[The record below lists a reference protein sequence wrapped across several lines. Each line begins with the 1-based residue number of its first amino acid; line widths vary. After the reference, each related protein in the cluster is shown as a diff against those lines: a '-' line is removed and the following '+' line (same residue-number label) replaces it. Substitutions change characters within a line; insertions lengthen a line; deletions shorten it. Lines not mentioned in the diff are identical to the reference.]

1 MNILS
6 VGLMVC
12 DITVKPVSKELMQVD
27 LLPAEVIRISTG
39 GDAFNVASNLIA
51 LGEKVDFV
59 SAVGNDIYGCAV
71 CEYGNKLGISLEN
84 VKKTDDNTSVA
95 AVLIEPD
102 GERHFVVQ
110 KGAGHRLKSEDIP
123 DELLWRNDL
132 LYIGS
137 IGGFDGFDGEELRD
151 LLLRAKNH
159 NMITVADATGTM
171 DGEMKRKVE
180 MEYPYL
186 DIFIPSMCEARKLSG
201 RETVTD
207 CAAFFAGKG
216 IRTVIIKDGKN
227 GAFLFDGDVFRKIP
241 AFRVKAKDT
250 TGAGDAFVAGFL
262 AAFSRGY
269 DLEACIRTGNAA
281 GAICVTR
288 VGSSGNLPGFRELEE
303 YVEKGGRSTCDG

>member
-27 LLPAEVIRISTG
+27 SLPAEVIKITTG
-39 GDAFNVASNLIA
+39 GDAFNVASNLTA

-59 SAVGNDIYGCAV
+59 SAVGDDMYGYAS
-71 CEYGNKLGISLEN
+71 CEYGTRLGVPLDNI
-84 VKKTDDNTSVA
+84 KKTEGNTSVT

-110 KGAGHRLKSEDIP
+110 KGAGHRLKSRDIP
-123 DELLWRNDL
+123 EKLLEKNDL

-151 LLLRAKNH
+151 LLLRAKEH
-159 NMITVADATGTM
+159 QMITVADATGAM
-171 DGEMKRKVE
+171 DEEMKRKVE
-180 MEYPYL
+180 LEYPYL
-186 DIFIPSMCEARKLSG
+186 DIFLPSMCEARYLSG
-201 RETVTD
+201 GETAEE
-207 CAAFFAGKG
+207 CAAFFTGKG
-216 IRTVIIKDGKN
+216 IKTVIIKDGEN
-227 GAFLFDGDVFRKIP
+227 GAFLFDQDVAERIP
-241 AFRVKAKDT
+241 AFKSHVEDT
-250 TGAGDAFVAGFL
+250 TGAGDAFVAGFI

-269 DLEACIRTGNAA
+269 DLEACIKTGNAA

-288 VGSSGNLPGFRELEE
+288 VGSNGNLPKFDELEE
-303 YVEKGGRSTCDG
+303 YAEKGIRST